1 MATIGA
7 TVRTILDVAK
17 SLDPDGRV
25 AKVAE
30 LLSIRN
36 EVLQYMP
43 WMEGNLPTGHRT
55 TVRTGL
61 PSVTWRLL
69 NNGVTPS
76 KSTKAQIDEQCGK
89 LEAWSECDVAVA
101 KLGGDVGAARLSE
114 AKAFLEAMNQEF
126 NAVLLYGAATTP
138 EKFVGLAPRYSS
150 LSAGNSQNIIDGG
163 GTGTDNTSVYLT
175 VWGDETLTGIYPKGS
190 AVGLQHND
198 LGEQTVQTSTGIGT
212 GRLRAYQD
220 QFVWDC
226 GIALKDW
233 RYVVRLCNIDI
244 SNLIAESSAVDL
256 TNKMLRM
263 IARVPNLN
271 AGRPVFLMNRTVH
284 EMLTIQRRAD
294 VRAGG
299 QLSYEVVDGVIR
311 WSFMGI
317 PIACT
322 DSLLNTE
329 TRVT

>member
-1 MATIGA
+1 MATIGSSVL
-7 TVRTILDVAK
+7 TMLDRAK
-17 SLDPDGRV
+17 SLDPDGRP

-30 LLSIRN
+30 LLTIRN
-36 EVLQYMP
+36 EVLQYMG
-43 WMEGNLPTGHRT
+43 WIEGNLPTGHRT
-55 TVRTGL
+55 TVRIGL

-114 AKAFLEAMNQEF
+114 AKSFLESMNQEF
-126 NAVLLYGAATTP
+126 NAVLLYGAATSP

-150 LSAGNSQNIIDGG
+150 LSAGNSQNVIDGG

-175 VWGDETLTGIYPKGS
+175 VWSEETLTGIYPKGS

-244 SNLIAESSAVDL
+244 SNLLAESSAVDL

-263 IARVPNLN
+263 IARIPNIN
-271 AGRPVFLMNRTVH
+271 AGRAVFLMNRTVH
-284 EMLTIQRRAD
+284 EMLTIQRRLD

-299 QLSYEVVDGVIR
+299 QLSFEHVDGQIR

-329 TRVT
+329 ARVT

>member
-1 MATIGA
+1 MATTG
-7 TVRTILDVAK
+7 TGVRTLLDVAK
-17 SLDPDGRV
+17 SLDPDGRI

-43 WMEGNLPTGHRT
+43 WVEGNLPTGHRT

-89 LEAWSECDVAVA
+89 LEAWAECDVAIA

-126 NAVLLYGAATTP
+126 NSVLLYGASTSP
-138 EKFVGLAPRYSS
+138 EKFVGLASRYSS

-175 VWGDETLTGIYPKGS
+175 VWGDETLTGIYPRGS
-190 AVGLQHND
+190 TAGLQHND
-198 LGEQTVQTSTGIGT
+198 FGEQTAPTATGVGG
-212 GRLRAYQD
+212 GRLRVYQD

-233 RYVVRLCNIDI
+233 RYVVRLCNIDV
-244 SNLIAESSAVDL
+244 SNLVAQSSATDL

-263 IARVPNLN
+263 IARVPNIN
-271 AGRPVFLMNRTVH
+271 AGRPVFLMNRTVN
-284 EMLTIQRRAD
+284 EMLTIQRRED

-299 QLSYEVVDGVIR
+299 QLSYEVVDGQIK

-322 DSLLNTE
+322 DSLLLTE